1 MRQNEMGNNKIDNN
15 KIIARIDLQGV
26 LILSSE
32 TGQIFETDPLI
43 QSLNGQGLLAQKIGV
58 VWVPSQSVLLT
69 SVFVPGK
76 RKTDWA
82 AALPFALEEALSEP
96 IENFHI
102 VALNR
107 SAQGVVSAGLVE
119 HTLMQ
124 KWIQLLE
131 NHGLEHAA
139 LVADCFSV
147 PLYQA
152 DEVQASPQW
161 SLYSDDNLC
170 IVRTDQYA
178 GFASTPEWLE
188 EIRLLIGQGETQKLP
203 VLHTVS
209 QLSDSSIQS
218 LKTVS
223 ALNLR
228 TGDYTSQSRGFSGLQ
243 RWKWH
248 LSVLFLI
255 LLSFLGQTLI
265 ETQRLQTQATQYKAE
280 TETLFKTLFPEVKR
294 VINIRL
300 QTKSKLNQ
308 GDAFVQVGPSQ
319 LINEI
324 ESAFKLFPVVKIQKI
339 QWTQKYSSGQN
350 SRAGRLTIAV
360 ESLNTQ
366 ALEDLDARLQL
377 DKVSGQVSLQ
387 IKNVTPKLVEGVFYV
402 DAN

>member
-1 MRQNEMGNNKIDNN
+1 MGDNKIDNN
-15 KIIARIDLQGV
+15 KIIARIDLQGA
-26 LILSSE
+26 LILSSK

-43 QSLNGQGLLAQKIGV
+43 QSLNMQGNLAQKIAV
-58 VWVPSQSVLLT
+58 VWVPSQSVLFM

-76 RKTDWA
+76 RKADWT
-82 AALPFALEEALSEP
+82 AALPFALEESLSEP
-96 IENFHI
+96 IEHFHI

-119 HTLMQ
+119 HGLIQ

-131 NHGLEHAA
+131 NHGLGHAA

-152 DEVQASPQW
+152 DEVQESPVW
-161 SLYSDDNLC
+161 NVYSNEDSR

-188 EIRLLIGQGETQKLP
+188 EIRLLSGQEDQAHKLP
-203 VLHTVS
+203 VLHTVN
-209 QLSDSSIQS
+209 QLSDSSVQS
-218 LKTVS
+218 LKAVS

-228 TGDYTSQSRGFSGLQ
+228 TGDYASQSQGFSGLR

-248 LSVLFLI
+248 LSILFLI
-255 LLSFLGQTLI
+255 LLSFLGQTVV
-265 ETQRLQTQATQYKAE
+265 ETQRLQAQAAQYKAE
-280 TETLFKTLFPEVKR
+280 TEILFKTLFPEVKR

-308 GDAFVQVGPSQ
+308 GDRLVHVGPSQ
-319 LINEI
+319 LIKEI

-339 QWTQKYSSGQN
+339 HWSQKHSSRQN
-350 SRAGRLTIAV
+350 GSAGRLTIAV

-366 ALEDLDARLQL
+366 ALEALDTRLQL

-387 IKNVTPKLVEGVFYV
+387 IKNVTPALVEGVFYV